1 MLTER
6 IAPIEDPGLA
16 VRGFYAIGRRL
27 FGQVPTPQ
35 KLMAHRPAL
44 MLGLGALHDW
54 RTSDHFSGRE
64 KAALELTE
72 EIVADDREVSDAC
85 FARVREYFSEADV
98 LELVFVIGYQ
108 VFASKFAKAFRLAPQ
123 GFAARA

>member
-27 FGQVPTPQ
+27 FGDVPTPQ

-44 MLGLGALHDW
+44 MLGIGALW
-54 RTSDHFSGRE
+54 TSIERFGALDGRLR
-64 KAALELTE
+64 ALMQLH
-72 EIVADDREVSDAC
+72 VARL
-85 FARVREYFSEADV
+85 YDV
-98 LELVFVIGYQ
+98 AY
-108 VFASKFAKAFRLAPQ
+108 
-123 GFAARA
+123 